1 MAAILAIPYALAS
14 NLLSV
19 IAMKKLSLKEW
30 AAVAEIVGTA
40 GVIVSLLFVANSIN
54 RNTELV
60 QSAHSTLIYELSATA
75 VDEQIEDGD
84 YAIFSAKRSYGLEFQ
99 DENEA
104 KTLYSLT
111 RYLVH
116 WELLIARHADGLV
129 DDDVYFEWSD
139 YYGYMIARDMNI
151 EWWDAVEK
159 DFSPYLVDVVNATYA
174 EK

>member
-1 MAAILAIPYALAS
+1 
-14 NLLSV
+14 
-19 IAMKKLSLKEW
+19 MKKLSLKEW

-60 QSAHSTLIYELSATA
+60 QSAHSTLMYELSATA

-99 DENEA
+99 DKNEA
-104 KTLYSLT
+104 KTLYSLI

-116 WELLIARHADGLV
+116 WELLVVRHEDGLV
-129 DDDVYFEWSD
+129 DDDAYLDWSD
-139 YYGYMIARDMNI
+139 FYGYVIVRDMNI
-151 EWWDAVEK
+151 EWWHAVKAEYSQSLAEKVDA
-159 DFSPYLVDVVNATYA
+159 AYA

>member
-1 MAAILAIPYALAS
+1 
-14 NLLSV
+14 
-19 IAMKKLSLKEW
+19 MKKLSLKEW

-40 GVIVSLLFVANSIN
+40 GIIVSLLFVAHSIN

-60 QSAHSTLIYELSATA
+60 QSAHSTLIYELSASA
-75 VDEQIEDGD
+75 VNEQIEDGD

-111 RYLVH
+111 RYLTH
-116 WELLIARHADGLV
+116 WELLISRHGDELV
-129 DDDVYFEWSD
+129 GDDEYLSWSE
-139 YYGYMIARDMNI
+139 YYKYMIARDMDI
-151 EWWDAVEK
+151 EWWDAVKGEYEQ
-159 DFSPYLVDVVNATYA
+159 SLVDAVDAAYA

>member
-1 MAAILAIPYALAS
+1 
-14 NLLSV
+14 
-19 IAMKKLSLKEW
+19 MKKLSLKEW

-40 GVIVSLLFVANSIN
+40 GIIVSLLFVANSIN

-60 QSAHSTLIYELSATA
+60 QSAHSTLIYELSASA

-84 YAIFSAKRSYGLEFQ
+84 YAIFSAKRSYGLEFR

-111 RYLVH
+111 RFLTH
-116 WELLIARHADGLV
+116 WELLISRHGDGLV
-129 DDDVYFEWSD
+129 GDDEYLSWSE
-139 YYGYMIARDMNI
+139 YYRHMIARDMDI
-151 EWWDAVEK
+151 EWWDAIKGEYSQSLLDAV
-159 DFSPYLVDVVNATYA
+159 AAAYA

>member
-1 MAAILAIPYALAS
+1 
-14 NLLSV
+14 
-19 IAMKKLSLKEW
+19 MKKLSLKEW

-40 GVIVSLLFVANSIN
+40 GVIVSLLFVAHSIN

-60 QSAHSTLIYELSATA
+60 KSAHSTLMYELSATA

-111 RYLVH
+111 RYLTH
-116 WELLIARHADGLV
+116 WELLISRYADGLV
-129 DDDVYFEWSD
+129 DDDVHLEWSR
-139 YYGYMIARDMNI
+139 YYGYMITRDMDI
-151 EWWDAVEK
+151 EWWDAIKVEY
-159 DFSPYLVDVVNATYA
+159 DQSLVGAVDAAYA

>member
-1 MAAILAIPYALAS
+1 
-14 NLLSV
+14 
-19 IAMKKLSLKEW
+19 MKKLSLKEW
-30 AAVAEIVGTA
+30 AAVAEIAGTA
-40 GVIVSLLFVANSIN
+40 GIIVSLLFVAHSIN

-60 QSAHSTLIYELSATA
+60 QSAHSTLIYELSASA

-111 RYLVH
+111 RFLTH
-116 WELLIARHADGLV
+116 WELLITRHSEGLV
-129 DDDVYFEWSD
+129 NDDDYLSWGE
-139 YYGYMIARDMNI
+139 YYRYMIARDMDI
-151 EWWDAVEK
+151 EWWDAIKGEY
-159 DFSPYLVDVVNATYA
+159 SPSLVDAVAAAYA